1 MNRVAL
7 QLLPRSG
14 MANDFEQLLRDVFGE
29 PLNKLNQFQAEQV
42 KKLQTRLQELARE
55 AVRDELTKLH
65 AEITEIRN
73 RVAIL
78 EAERVRAAAES
89 VQSSF

>member
-1 MNRVAL
+1 
-7 QLLPRSG
+7 

-29 PLNKLNQFQAEQV
+29 PLNKLNQFQADQV

-89 VQSSF
+89 VESSF